1 MNNVVSSQNT
11 PENLR
16 KKILTIEFCGKVAN
30 LWAKTFFL
38 RSPAFRKNFEQK
50 PFILFFGEHFRIV
63 SLVLGLE
70 HSHPW
75 PQYAFYVLATPKLRQ
90 ADASPRQETFF
101 HFRT

>member
-1 MNNVVSSQNT
+1 MLFR
-11 PENLR
+11 LR
-16 KKILTIEFCGKVAN
+16 TRQRTCKKKFLTIEFCEEVAN

-70 HSHPW
+70 HSHPS
-75 PQYAFYVLATPKLRQ
+75 PQIFLVSLALSLVSLTPPVHL
-90 ADASPRQETFF
+90 
-101 HFRT
+101 